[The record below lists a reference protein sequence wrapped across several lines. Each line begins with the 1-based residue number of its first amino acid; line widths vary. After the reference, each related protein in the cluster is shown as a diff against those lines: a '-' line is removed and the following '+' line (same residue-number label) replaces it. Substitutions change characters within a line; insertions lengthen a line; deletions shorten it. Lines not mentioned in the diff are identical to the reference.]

1 MGKRGFAQ
9 DGKTLASSSNVEE
22 IIQTTLQ
29 VAVGTIIISNV
40 QNDELA
46 EQHT

>member
-1 MGKRGFAQ
+1 MGKKGFAQ
-9 DGKTLASSSNVEE
+9 DGKTMASSSNVED

-29 VAVGTIIISNV
+29 VAVRTIIISNV

-46 EQHT
+46 KQHT